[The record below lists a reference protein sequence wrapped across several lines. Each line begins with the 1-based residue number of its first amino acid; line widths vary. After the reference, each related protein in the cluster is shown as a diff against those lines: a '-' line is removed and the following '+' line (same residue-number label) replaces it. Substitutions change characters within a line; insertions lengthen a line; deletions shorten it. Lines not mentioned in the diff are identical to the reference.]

1 MTPLKILR
9 IVERTFIVCVFLT
22 MVALYFCNVLIRE
35 FGGPMASNFAWIEEA
50 VRLLNLFMVFGALGL
65 ALERGRHVSIDT
77 LREKLPRQA
86 RTVVLKLID
95 FAGLTFSLY
104 VAVIGWRLVDF
115 VLGTGQRSPTLD
127 IPMGWIYAA
136 PVVGFAL
143 LGLRYALS
151 LFNIID
157 RFQGPND
164 GDELEPAKAIQS

>member
-9 IVERTFIVCVFLT
+9 VVERTFLVCVLLT

-77 LREKLPRQA
+77 LREKLPQGL
-86 RTVVLKLID
+86 RTLVLKAIDVAGLLFCLYVVVL
-95 FAGLTFSLY
+95 G
-104 VAVIGWRLVDF
+104 GRLVDF

-127 IPMGWIYAA
+127 IPMGWIYMA
-136 PVVGFAL
+136 PVVGFSL

-151 LFNIID
+151 LFNLID
-157 RFQGPND
+157 RFQGP
-164 GDELEPAKAIQS
+164 GASRRPTQTEAAQS